1 MDGELALDYILS
13 KMAAPESNPPS
24 SKTLPEDRTALRSK
38 EMEMWKQWKD
48 SNHHPELLNPLFK
61 SFSGL
66 IKQRVNK
73 YRGAEVPAAA
83 IEMNVK
89 KEFVNGLKTYDP
101 SKGTTLATH
110 VNNTMMKATRFVDNN
125 KNAARVSSHIGEKI
139 GYFNSVKATLAD
151 RLGYE
156 PDAQAIHDHL
166 VTEPHEHLGSPSLKQ
181 IIRFNKDQRKA
192 LLESGSNPLDLM
204 GKRTTLSG
212 IDPREEEVI
221 RLIVPMLTPEE
232 RAVHEYLYGLNGKPE
247 LRKGEIAKKM
257 GWDAPKVSKT
267 IEKIRKKVLEYL

>member
-13 KMAAPESNPPS
+13 KIAAPEKPTTVKS
-24 SKTLPEDRTALRSK
+24 SPEDRTALRSK
-38 EMEMWKQWKD
+38 EIEMWKAWKD
-48 SNHHPELLNPLFK
+48 SGHHPELLNPLFK

-73 YRGAEVPAAA
+73 YRGAEVPTAAV
-83 IEMNVK
+83 EMNVK
-89 KEFVNGLKTYDP
+89 KEFVNGLKSYDP

-139 GYFNSVKATLAD
+139 GYFNSVKSSLAD
-151 RLGYE
+151 KLGHE

-166 VTEPHEHLGSPSLKQ
+166 LLEPHEHLGSPSLKQ

-192 LLESGSNPLDLM
+192 LFESSGNPLDLM

-232 RAVHEYLYGLNGKPE
+232 RSVHEYLYGLNGKPE
-247 LRKGEIAKKM
+247 LKKGEIAKRM

-267 IEKIRKKVLEYL
+267 VDKIRKKVLEYL